1 MLQSYYMSMKSWPIL
16 YKIGQDFL
24 ERQYEQPNP
33 TILYVSNEN
42 CYHVHEPV
50 GSLIGAGSDYAS

>member
-24 ERQYEQPNP
+24 ERQYKQSNP

-42 CYHVHEPV
+42 YYQDYEPF
-50 GSLIGAGSDYAS
+50 GSLIVAGSDYAS